1 LNVIIDSAQLDF
13 FSKVSDIMSQ
23 ADVYSEQQFINFMKS
38 QLLIIYFY
46 TDSDWSHWQWMAAT
60 VKAVGLQFT
69 WRFLFSFNVPLVL
82 VWLVYL
88 GHAVYILDSICFF
101 SCL

>member
-46 TDSDWSHWQWMAAT
+46 TDSD
-60 VKAVGLQFT
+60 
-69 WRFLFSFNVPLVL
+69 
-82 VWLVYL
+82 
-88 GHAVYILDSICFF
+88 
-101 SCL
+101 